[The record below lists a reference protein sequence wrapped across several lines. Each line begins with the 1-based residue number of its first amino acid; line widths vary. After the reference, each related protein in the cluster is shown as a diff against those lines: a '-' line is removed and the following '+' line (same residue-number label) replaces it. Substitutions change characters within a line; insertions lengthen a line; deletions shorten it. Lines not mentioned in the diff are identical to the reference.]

1 MGGISRWHA
10 DVSVLAVSVF
20 ANCQGLRI
28 EGSGKCIKKFW
39 TNCEHQEMQI
49 GHDTYRVSL
58 CWLFWTL
65 EVWKLPESPAAKN
78 SCWKLR
84 SAPRSKSISNRLRL
98 TPNNSFCYRCPQTFS
113 YCDEIATYD
122 EKLVVKC
129 EWLGTIWLMTNAP
142 NRVMSSPLRLKVS
155 FLMHSAFPESPTS
168 NLAAVAAMLLN
179 HIFVAVCLLCNYVN
193 SSDGRSDASF
203 MTWIRAHRLFV
214 SQEGKVD
221 CLNLICGCL
230 ILSA

>member
-1 MGGISRWHA
+1 MNIRRCRL
-10 DVSVLAVSVF
+10 DMIL
-20 ANCQGLRI
+20 
-28 EGSGKCIKKFW
+28 
-39 TNCEHQEMQI
+39 I
-49 GHDTYRVSL
+49 GSL
-58 CWLFWTL
+58 CVGCSGTL

-122 EKLVVKC
+122 EKLIVKC

>member
-78 SCWKLR
+78 SYWKLR

-98 TPNNSFCYRCPQTFS
+98 TPNNSFCYRCPQTFFLLWRDRDLRWKAYS
-113 YCDEIATYD
+113 EMRVARHYLTYD
-122 EKLVVKC
+122 QCTESCNVIAFAIKSFFLDAFRVSRVANIQSSRRSSHVIEPHLCRRLFAMQLC
-129 EWLGTIWLMTNAP
+129 EQ
-142 NRVMSSPLRLKVS
+142 LRWAERC
-155 FLMHSAFPESPTS
+155 FLHD
-168 NLAAVAAMLLN
+168 
-179 HIFVAVCLLCNYVN
+179 VN
-193 SSDGRSDASF
+193 SSP
-203 MTWIRAHRLFV
+203 
-214 SQEGKVD
+214 
-221 CLNLICGCL
+221 
-230 ILSA
+230 